1 MAASAIL
8 LGAGGS
14 AIAHPSGEFGP
25 PTARLS
31 ADGRTVTIELAAPPD
46 DAAAIGTAIGLLP
59 EGSMEAFLLE
69 DEDAQ
74 PTEEEIRELSAS
86 PELRAYL
93 LEHVEVR
100 QDGQGCAGEAR
111 PGEDFLADGAEL
123 TFTCGAPVEVV
134 DVRITV
140 LHDVDPR
147 YATFGLD
154 GSRWTVLFTVA
165 QPEHPWDAS
174 GAASGPGLA
183 ALLAIVGGVLLVLG
197 VFGWLLVGRRRP
209 SCEARRRPDP
219 RASSAGHNQDA
230 VEFEPHRARP
240 HPTRSC
246 NESTDASRSAGP

>member
-1 MAASAIL
+1 MAVGAIL
-8 LGAGGS
+8 IGVGGS

-31 ADGRTVTIELAAPPD
+31 ADGRTVTIDLAAPPD
-46 DAAAIGTAIGLLP
+46 DAAAIGTSIGLLP

-74 PTEEEIRELSAS
+74 PTEEQIRELSAS

-100 QDGQGCAGEAR
+100 QDGQACSGEAR
-111 PGEDFLADGAEL
+111 PADDVFADGAQL
-123 TFTCGAPVEVV
+123 TFTCDDPVDTV

-154 GSRWTVLFTVA
+154 GSRWTVLFTAA
-165 QPEHPWDAS
+165 QPEHPWDA
-174 GAASGPGLA
+174 AAAVAGPGPA
-183 ALLAIVGGVLLVLG
+183 ALLAIVGGVLLGLA
-197 VFGWLLVGRRRP
+197 VFGWFHVGRRRSSP
-209 SCEARRRPDP
+209 VLGAAPGAIEGIPDRDAEGQFGAR
-219 RASSAGHNQDA
+219 
-230 VEFEPHRARP
+230 
-240 HPTRSC
+240 
-246 NESTDASRSAGP
+246 